1 MISFRVSPL
10 ASATLFLCAF
20 CTSASP
26 AQTPSNPGVFDHLG
40 TNLAGS
46 FTGQNLAIHAGAI
59 ASTYG
64 IVQAG
69 WDYDVHHYFY
79 ENPSVGKPGSPSAAV
94 GALAPILTA
103 GSLWAYGKSTD
114 NPEVV
119 VAGNAVAQAV
129 GITFTYHE
137 LLKAITGRPAPQG
150 VPESDMEDQSR
161 TFRFGLMRGGLFW
174 GWPSGHL
181 STNTAAVVSLSA
193 FYPESKPISVVKY
206 GWVGYMFYG
215 VVSHNGGS
223 MHWFSDAVAGTLMGY
238 AIGRTVGNGFHEQLH
253 PPSPP
258 APPSLSDR
266 IHLYPVAIADAPG
279 LGMSVDLF

>member
-1 MISFRVSPL
+1 MTPFRLSHPHPALFPL
-10 ASATLFLCAF
+10 CLFLAG
-20 CTSASP
+20 ASH
-26 AQTPSNPGVFDHLG
+26 AQNTPPPGVLDHLG

-69 WDYDVHHYFY
+69 WDYDVHHYFH
-79 ENPSVGKPGSPSAAV
+79 ENPSVGMLGSPSAAA
-94 GALAPILTA
+94 GGLAPILTA
-103 GSLWAYGKSTD
+103 ASLWTYGKSTD
-114 NPEVV
+114 QPEVV

-137 LLKAITGRPAPQG
+137 LLKAVTGRPAPQG
-150 VPESDMEDQSR
+150 VPEPEMEDHSK
-161 TFRFGLMRGGLFW
+161 TFRFGFLRGGLFW

-193 FYPESKPISVVKY
+193 FYPESKPISVIKY

-238 AIGRTVGNGFHEQLH
+238 AIGRTVGKGFHERMH
-253 PPSPP
+253 PVPSPT
-258 APPSLSDR
+258 PPSLSDR
-266 IHLYPVAIADAPG
+266 IHLHPVAIADAPG
-279 LGMSVDLF
+279 LGMSVELF

>member
-1 MISFRVSPL
+1 MSH
-10 ASATLFLCAF
+10 
-20 CTSASP
+20 
-26 AQTPSNPGVFDHLG
+26 AQTTPSPGVFDHLG
-40 TNLAGS
+40 TNLTGS
-46 FTGQNLAIHAGAI
+46 FTGQNLAIHAGAV

-69 WDYDVHHYFY
+69 WDYDVHHYFH
-79 ENPSVGKPGSPSAAV
+79 ENPSVGTPGSHSAAV

-103 GSLWAYGKSTD
+103 GSLWAYGKTTD
-114 NPEVV
+114 QPEVV

-150 VPESDMEDQSR
+150 VPESEMEDRSR
-161 TFRFGLMRGGLFW
+161 TFRFGFLRGGLFW

-193 FYPESKPISVVKY
+193 FYPGSKPISVIKY

-238 AIGRTVGNGFHEQLH
+238 AIGRTVGDGFHERMH
-253 PPSPP
+253 PVSSPT
-258 APPSLSDR
+258 PPTLSDR

-279 LGMSVDLF
+279 LGMSVELF